1 MLEGL
6 RKINKSYSACKT
18 KIEESGEHVIQGTGE
33 LYLDCI
39 LHDLRKLYSEIE
51 IKVSDPVV
59 TFSETVIDTS
69 SIKCYADTSNKKNR
83 LYMICEPLDKG
94 LAQDIDADFVN
105 MTKTPNEIE
114 KFFTNKYKWD
124 SLTAKSIWAFAPDR
138 VGTNLLIDY
147 TIPSETDK
155 SSLFSIR
162 DSIVQGFD
170 WACREGPLCEEPIK
184 NVKFKIFDAS
194 ISSVNFF

>member
-1 MLEGL
+1 
-6 RKINKSYSACKT
+6 
-18 KIEESGEHVIQGTGE
+18 
-33 LYLDCI
+33 
-39 LHDLRKLYSEIE
+39 
-51 IKVSDPVV
+51 
-59 TFSETVIDTS
+59 
-69 SIKCYADTSNKKNR
+69 
-83 LYMICEPLDKG
+83 MICEPLDKG